1 MDDLDAV
8 CSTRPQRVSTVIFP
22 ASDVIE
28 LVEIVLCKQ
37 QVTGSRPVRSIRND
51 TTVGLAPAVV
61 FRFGVHGFR
70 PHPDHAPRN
79 PMPPSDGPLGLI
91 P

>member
-1 MDDLDAV
+1 MGERL
-8 CSTRPQRVSTVIFP
+8 
-22 ASDVIE
+22 
-28 LVEIVLCKQ
+28 LCKQ

-70 PHPDHAPRN
+70 PHPNHAPRN
-79 PMPPSDGPLGLI
+79 PMPPSDCPLGLI
-91 P
+91 PQPESRLAEEISSLFVRKIDRFAWAAQ